1 VRGEDRISHVV
12 VAAAGTRRLVR
23 LVNRAC
29 ASIHGSGG
37 RLTIVSLSTLV
48 ERIAARCPLSETWIP
63 TVQDDDLVAGRIPTL
78 AEALLVTPSSIAVD
92 YEILVDWTTGSVL
105 HKLLDTAPDAV
116 VLDGAL
122 PAVRRALQRHFFR
135 RRDDVETSSRD
146 VLLIAQPPPAASRR
160 GRCG

>member
-1 VRGEDRISHVV
+1 M
-12 VAAAGTRRLVR
+12 VAAAGTRRLLR
-23 LVNRAC
+23 LVNRGC
-29 ASIHGSGG
+29 ASIDGSAG

-63 TVQDDDLVAGRIPTL
+63 TLQDDDLIAGRIPAL
-78 AEALLVTPSSIAVD
+78 AEALLVTPSSIDVD

-105 HKLLDTAPDAV
+105 HKVLDAAPDAV
-116 VLDGAL
+116 VLDGGL

-135 RRDDVETSSRD
+135 RRDRFETDSSE
-146 VLLIAQPPPAASRR
+146 VFLIAQPPLAASRR